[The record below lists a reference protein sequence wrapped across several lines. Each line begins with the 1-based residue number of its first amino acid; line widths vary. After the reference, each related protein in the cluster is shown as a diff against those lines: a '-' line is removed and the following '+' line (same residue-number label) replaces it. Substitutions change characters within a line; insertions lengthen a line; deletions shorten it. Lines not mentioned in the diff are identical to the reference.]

1 MPRYFLDTGAVVGLT
16 FLHDLWFDEARR
28 LFATENSLYI
38 SRPVLYEY
46 CNSTDDNLLTN
57 TEVDWDSEEGL
68 FGAKLSN
75 VRAAQVNLDLKLQ
88 SSDDEELDIESLVED
103 FIDASGVKE
112 NVDEASIDAYIRPNL
127 RRFLEHEI
135 GDREVTREVARE
147 AMDTLCDTIQTNARD
162 TREEIRGRVTEYDI
176 PSDERDQFKSRLQFV
191 DGYVDTVILSDVA
204 WLNQEGIL
212 SKIITSDNS
221 HMYGERERID
231 AVIRVTVVFL
241 RDECADA
248 SLPE

>member
-1 MPRYFLDTGAVVGLT
+1 MPRYFVDTGAVVGLT
-16 FLHDLWFDEARR
+16 FLHDLWYGESQR

-46 CNSTDDNLLTN
+46 CNSTGDNLLTN

-88 SSDDEELDIESLVED
+88 SCDDEELDLDSLVED
-103 FIDASGVKE
+103 FIDASGVEE

-147 AMDTLCDTIQTNARD
+147 VMDTLCDTIQTNARG
-162 TREEIRGRVTEYDI
+162 TREEIRERVTEYKI
-176 PSDERDQFKSRLQFV
+176 PSDERDQFKSRLHFV

-204 WLNQEGIL
+204 WMKQEGIL
-212 SKIITSDNS
+212 RKIITSDKS
-221 HMYGERERID
+221 HLYNERERID
-231 AVIRVTVVFL
+231 AVLGISVVFIK
-241 RDECADA
+241 DEFADA
-248 SLPE
+248 SPPE

>member
-1 MPRYFLDTGAVVGLT
+1 MPRYFLDTGTVVGLT

-57 TEVDWDSEEGL
+57 TEVEWDSEEGL
-68 FGAKLSN
+68 FGTKLSN

-88 SSDDEELDIESLVED
+88 SSDDEELDVESLVED
-103 FIDASGVKE
+103 FIDASGVEE

-135 GDREVTREVARE
+135 GDCEVTREVARE
-147 AMDTLCDTIQTNARD
+147 AMDTLYDTIQTNARD
-162 TREEIRGRVTEYDI
+162 TREEIRECVTEYGI

-231 AVIRVTVVFL
+231 AVIGVTVVFL
-241 RDECADA
+241 RDEFADT
-248 SLPE
+248 SLPK